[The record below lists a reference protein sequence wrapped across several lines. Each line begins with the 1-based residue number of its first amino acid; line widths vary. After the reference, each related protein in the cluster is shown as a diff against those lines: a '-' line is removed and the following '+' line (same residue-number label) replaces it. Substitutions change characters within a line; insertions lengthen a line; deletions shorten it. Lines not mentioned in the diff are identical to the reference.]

1 MNFLSRIYELN
12 NKGSS
17 FFSSLIKKIALVS
30 ISLGLFSVVISSF
43 ILDGFKNEI
52 KNKVYSFSG
61 HYDISSYSNGLSFK
75 NSPLNLNDGIN
86 QKYKELDI
94 IESVHPYI
102 LNSALFQGDKRNIEG
117 VIFKGIDRSFINKIE
132 SFIDKYNDE
141 IDFKESILISNDL
154 ARKLYVDVD
163 DTVTIFFPNDPPVFR
178 KLKIKGV
185 FSTGLE
191 EIDNL
196 VAFGDIELSRKIY
209 QWNEE
214 NASGIHV
221 FIKNYEDD
229 YTSIDELKKISS
241 YDEYIQ
247 STKSKYVQIF
257 DWLTLLDKNVIVFF
271 IIVVIVACFNMLS
284 IVFIIIMEKTSLVGT
299 LKSFGARKKLIYS
312 LFFKTA
318 FNLSIKGIII
328 GNILSL
334 IFYFIQS
341 EYKIIKLNKV
351 IYYLDYVPVSFNMI
365 NILSIN
371 IILIAMII
379 FSIYLPILFMDRI
392 RVINSIKFS

>member
-1 MNFLSRIYELN
+1 MNLLTRIYELN
-12 NKGSS
+12 NKDSS
-17 FFSSLIKKIALVS
+17 FISSLIKKIALIS
-30 ISLGLFSVVISSF
+30 ISLGLFSVIISSF

-52 KNKVYSFSG
+52 KNKIYSFSG

-75 NSPLNLNDGIN
+75 NSPLNLNDGVNIN
-86 QKYKELDI
+86 YKELEI
-94 IESVHPYI
+94 IESIHPYI

-117 VIFKGIDRSFINKIE
+117 VIFKGVDKTFINKIE
-132 SFIDKYNDE
+132 SFIDVYNDN
-141 IDFKESILISNDL
+141 IDFSESILISKDL
-154 ARKLYVDVD
+154 SKKLYVDVND
-163 DTVTIFFPNDPPVFR
+163 NVTIFFPNDPPVFR
-178 KLKIKGV
+178 RLKVKGI

-196 VAFGDIELSRKIY
+196 VAFGDIQLSRKIY
-209 QWNEE
+209 QWNQE
-214 NASGIHV
+214 NASGIHI
-221 FIKNYEDD
+221 FIKNYNEDL
-229 YTSIDELKKISS
+229 TSIDKLKTISS

-284 IVFIIIMEKTSLVGT
+284 IVFIIIMEKTSLIGT

-334 IFYFIQS
+334 IF
-341 EYKIIKLNKV
+341 
-351 IYYLDYVPVSFNMI
+351 
-365 NILSIN
+365 
-371 IILIAMII
+371 
-379 FSIYLPILFMDRI
+379 
-392 RVINSIKFS
+392 

>member
-86 QKYKELDI
+86 QKYKELDV

>member
-1 MNFLSRIYELN
+1 MNLLTRIYELN
-12 NKGSS
+12 NKDSS
-17 FFSSLIKKIALVS
+17 FISSLIKKIALIS
-30 ISLGLFSVVISSF
+30 ISLGLFSVIISSF

-52 KNKVYSFSG
+52 KNKIYSFSG
-61 HYDISSYSNGLSFK
+61 HYDVSSYSNGLSFK
-75 NSPLNLNDGIN
+75 NSPLDLKDGFYVN
-86 QKYKELDI
+86 YKELDI
-94 IESVHPYI
+94 VNSIHPYI

-117 VIFKGIDRSFINKIE
+117 VIFKGVDKNYIAKIE
-132 SFIDKYNDE
+132 SFFDE
-141 IDFKESILISNDL
+141 FNENIDFSSSVLISSNL
-154 ARKLYVDVD
+154 ANKLFVNVN
-163 DTVTIFFPNDPPVFR
+163 DTVTVFFPNDPPVFR
-178 KLKIKGV
+178 RLKVKGI

-196 VAFGDIELSRKIY
+196 VAFGDIHLSRRIY
-209 QWNEE
+209 QWNKE

-221 FIKNYEDD
+221 FLKNYEEDNL
-229 YTSIDELKKISS
+229 SIDDLKNISS

-284 IVFIIIMEKTSLVGT
+284 IVFIIIMEKTSLIGT

-334 IFYFIQS
+334 IFYFIQN
-341 EYKIIKLNKV
+341 EYKIIKLNKM
-351 IYYLDYVPVSFNMI
+351 IYYLDFVPVDLNII

-379 FSIYLPILFMDRI
+379 ISIYIPIFFLDRV

>member
-1 MNFLSRIYELN
+1 MNLLTRIYELN
-12 NKGSS
+12 NKDSS
-17 FFSSLIKKIALVS
+17 FISSLIKKIALIS
-30 ISLGLFSVVISSF
+30 ISLGLFSVIVSSF

-52 KNKVYSFSG
+52 KNKIYSFSG

-75 NSPLNLNDGIN
+75 NSPLNLNDGVN
-86 QKYKELDI
+86 LNYKELEI
-94 IESVHPYI
+94 IESIHPYI

-117 VIFKGIDRSFINKIE
+117 VIFKGVDKTFINKIE
-132 SFIDKYNDE
+132 SFIDVYNDN
-141 IDFKESILISNDL
+141 IDFSESILISKDL
-154 ARKLYVDVD
+154 SKKLYVDVND
-163 DTVTIFFPNDPPVFR
+163 NVTIFFPNDPPVFR
-178 KLKIKGV
+178 RLKVKGI

-196 VAFGDIELSRKIY
+196 VAFGDIQLSRKIY
-209 QWNEE
+209 QWNQE

-221 FIKNYEDD
+221 FIKNYNEDL
-229 YTSIDELKKISS
+229 TSIDQLKTISS

-284 IVFIIIMEKTSLVGT
+284 IVFIIIMEKTSLIGT

-334 IFYFIQS
+334 IFYFIQN
-341 EYKIIKLNKV
+341 EYKIIKLNKT
-351 IYYLDYVPVSFNMI
+351 IYYLDFVPVDLNII

-379 FSIYLPILFMDRI
+379 ISIYLPIFFLDRI

>member
-12 NKGSS
+12 NKDSS

-86 QKYKELDI
+86 QKYKELDV

-154 ARKLYVDVD
+154 ARKLYVDID

-257 DWLTLLDKNVIVFF
+257 DWLTLLDKNVVVFF

-379 FSIYLPILFMDRI
+379 FSIYLPILFIDRI

>member
-1 MNFLSRIYELN
+1 MKFLRRIYELN
-12 NKGSS
+12 NKDSS
-17 FFSSLIKKIALVS
+17 FISSLLKKIALIS
-30 ISLGLFSVVISSF
+30 ISLGLFSVIISSF
-43 ILDGFKNEI
+43 ILHGFKNEI
-52 KNKVYSFSG
+52 KNKIYSFSG

-75 NSPLNLNDGIN
+75 NSPLNLNDGVSLN
-86 QKYKELDI
+86 YKNLDI

-102 LNSALFQGDKRNIEG
+102 LNSALFQGEKNNIEG
-117 VIFKGIDRSFINKIE
+117 VIFKGVDKSFITKIE
-132 SFIDKYNDE
+132 SFIDKYNDD
-141 IDFKESILISNDL
+141 IDFSESVIISSDLSKKLFIDVNDTL
-154 ARKLYVDVD
+154 
-163 DTVTIFFPNDPPVFR
+163 TIFFPNDPPVFR
-178 KLKIKGV
+178 RLKVKGV

-196 VAFGDIELSRKIY
+196 VAFGDIQLSRKIY
-209 QWNEE
+209 KWNEQ

-221 FIKNYEDD
+221 FVKNYEEDS
-229 YTSIDELKKISS
+229 TSTDKIKSISS

-257 DWLTLLDKNVIVFF
+257 DWLTLLDKNVIIFF

-284 IVFIIIMEKTSLVGT
+284 MVFIIIMEKTSLIGT

-312 LFFKTA
+312 IFFKTA
-318 FNLSIKGIII
+318 FNLSIKGVVV

-334 IFYFIQS
+334 IFYLIQN
-341 EYKIIKLNKV
+341 EYKIIKLNKS
-351 IYYLDYVPVSFNMI
+351 IYYLDFVPVDLNII

-371 IILIAMII
+371 IILIIMII
-379 FSIYLPILFMDRI
+379 ISIYIPIFFLNRI

>member
-1 MNFLSRIYELN
+1 MNLLSRIYELN
-12 NKGSS
+12 NKNAS
-17 FFSSLIKKIALVS
+17 FFSSLIKKIALIS
-30 ISLGLFSVVISSF
+30 ISLGLFSVIISSF

-52 KNKVYSFSG
+52 KNKIYSFSG

-75 NSPLNLNDGIN
+75 NSPLNLNDGVN
-86 QKYKELDI
+86 LNYKELEI
-94 IESVHPYI
+94 IESIHPYI

-117 VIFKGIDRSFINKIE
+117 VIFKGVDKTFFNKIE
-132 SFIDKYNDE
+132 SFIDVYNDN
-141 IDFKESILISNDL
+141 IDFSESILISKDL
-154 ARKLYVDVD
+154 SKKLYVDVND
-163 DTVTIFFPNDPPVFR
+163 NVTIFFPNDPPVFR
-178 KLKIKGV
+178 RLKVKGI

-196 VAFGDIELSRKIY
+196 VAFGDIQLSRKIY
-209 QWNEE
+209 QWNQE

-221 FIKNYEDD
+221 FIKNYNEDL
-229 YTSIDELKKISS
+229 TSLDKLKTISS

-284 IVFIIIMEKTSLVGT
+284 IVFIIIMEKTSLIGT

-334 IFYFIQS
+334 VFYFIQN
-341 EYKIIKLNKV
+341 EYKIIKLNKT
-351 IYYLDYVPVSFNMI
+351 IYYLDFVPVDLNII

-379 FSIYLPILFMDRI
+379 ISIYLPIFFLDRI

>member
-12 NKGSS
+12 NKDSS

-86 QKYKELDI
+86 QKYKELDV

-257 DWLTLLDKNVIVFF
+257 DWLTLLDKNVVVFF

-379 FSIYLPILFMDRI
+379 FSIYLPILFIDRI

>member
-12 NKGSS
+12 NKDSS

-86 QKYKELDI
+86 QKYKELDV

-379 FSIYLPILFMDRI
+379 FSIYLPILFIDRI

>member
-1 MNFLSRIYELN
+1 MNLLTRIYELN
-12 NKGSS
+12 NKDSS
-17 FFSSLIKKIALVS
+17 FISSLIKKIALIS
-30 ISLGLFSVVISSF
+30 ISLGLFSVIISSF

-52 KNKVYSFSG
+52 KNKIYSFSG
-61 HYDISSYSNGLSFK
+61 HYDVSSYSNGLSFK
-75 NSPLNLNDGIN
+75 NSPLDLKDGFYVN
-86 QKYKELDI
+86 YKELDI
-94 IESVHPYI
+94 VNSIHPYI

-117 VIFKGIDRSFINKIE
+117 VIFKGVDKNYIAKIE
-132 SFIDKYNDE
+132 SFFDE
-141 IDFKESILISNDL
+141 FNENIDFSSSVLISSNL
-154 ARKLYVDVD
+154 ANKLFVNVN
-163 DTVTIFFPNDPPVFR
+163 DTVTVFFPNDPPVFR
-178 KLKIKGV
+178 RLKVKGI

-196 VAFGDIELSRKIY
+196 VAFGDIHLSRRIY
-209 QWNEE
+209 QWNKK

-221 FIKNYEDD
+221 FLKNYEEDNL
-229 YTSIDELKKISS
+229 SIDDLKNISS

-284 IVFIIIMEKTSLVGT
+284 IVFIIIMEKTSLIGT

-334 IFYFIQS
+334 IFYFIQN
-341 EYKIIKLNKV
+341 EYKIIKLNKM
-351 IYYLDYVPVSFNMI
+351 IYYLDFVPVDLNII

-379 FSIYLPILFMDRI
+379 ISIYIPIFFLDRV

>member
-1 MNFLSRIYELN
+1 MKFLRRIYELN
-12 NKGSS
+12 NKDSS
-17 FFSSLIKKIALVS
+17 FISSLLKKIALIS
-30 ISLGLFSVVISSF
+30 ISLGLFSVIISSF

-52 KNKVYSFSG
+52 KNKIYSFSG
-61 HYDISSYSNGLSFK
+61 HYDISSYRNGLSFK
-75 NSPLNLNDGIN
+75 NSPLNLNDGVSLN
-86 QKYKELDI
+86 YKNLDI

-102 LNSALFQGDKRNIEG
+102 LNSALFQGEKNNIEG
-117 VIFKGIDRSFINKIE
+117 VIFKGVDKSFITKIE
-132 SFIDKYNDE
+132 SFIDKYNDD
-141 IDFKESILISNDL
+141 IDFSESVIISSDLSKKLFIDVNDTL
-154 ARKLYVDVD
+154 
-163 DTVTIFFPNDPPVFR
+163 TIFFPNDPPVFR
-178 KLKIKGV
+178 RLKVKGV

-196 VAFGDIELSRKIY
+196 VAFGDIKLSRKIY
-209 QWNEE
+209 KWNEE

-221 FIKNYEDD
+221 FVKNYEED
-229 YTSIDELKKISS
+229 SISTDKIKSISS

-257 DWLTLLDKNVIVFF
+257 DWLTLLDKNVIIFF

-284 IVFIIIMEKTSLVGT
+284 MVFIIIMEKTSLIGT

-312 LFFKTA
+312 IFFKTA
-318 FNLSIKGIII
+318 FNLSIKGVVV

-334 IFYFIQS
+334 IFYLIQN
-341 EYKIIKLNKV
+341 EYKIIKLNKS
-351 IYYLDYVPVSFNMI
+351 IYYLDFVPVDLNII

-371 IILIAMII
+371 IILIIMII
-379 FSIYLPILFMDRI
+379 ISIYIPIFFLNRI

>member
-1 MNFLSRIYELN
+1 MKFLRRIYELN
-12 NKGSS
+12 NKDSS
-17 FFSSLIKKIALVS
+17 FISSLLKKIALIS
-30 ISLGLFSVVISSF
+30 ISLGLFSVIISSF

-52 KNKVYSFSG
+52 KNKIYSFSG

-75 NSPLNLNDGIN
+75 NSPLNLNDGVSLN
-86 QKYKELDI
+86 YKNLDI

-102 LNSALFQGDKRNIEG
+102 LNSALFQGEKNNIEG
-117 VIFKGIDRSFINKIE
+117 VIFKGVDKSFITKIE
-132 SFIDKYNDE
+132 SFIDKYNDD
-141 IDFKESILISNDL
+141 IDFSKSVIISSDLSKKLFIDVNDTL
-154 ARKLYVDVD
+154 
-163 DTVTIFFPNDPPVFR
+163 TIFFPNDPPVFR
-178 KLKIKGV
+178 RLKVKGV

-196 VAFGDIELSRKIY
+196 VAFGDIQLSRKIY
-209 QWNEE
+209 KWNEQ

-221 FIKNYEDD
+221 FVKNYEEDS
-229 YTSIDELKKISS
+229 TSTDKIKSISS

-257 DWLTLLDKNVIVFF
+257 DWLTLLDKNVIIFF

-284 IVFIIIMEKTSLVGT
+284 MVFIIIMEKTSLIGT

-312 LFFKTA
+312 IFFKTA
-318 FNLSIKGIII
+318 FNLSIKGVVV

-334 IFYFIQS
+334 IFYLIQN
-341 EYKIIKLNKV
+341 EYKIIKLNKS
-351 IYYLDYVPVSFNMI
+351 IYYLDFVPVDLNII

-371 IILIAMII
+371 IILIIMII
-379 FSIYLPILFMDRI
+379 ISIYIPIFFLNRI

>member
-1 MNFLSRIYELN
+1 MNLLTRIYELN
-12 NKGSS
+12 NKDSS
-17 FFSSLIKKIALVS
+17 FISSLIKKIALIS
-30 ISLGLFSVVISSF
+30 ISLGLFSVIISSF

-52 KNKVYSFSG
+52 KNKIYSFSG
-61 HYDISSYSNGLSFK
+61 HYDVSSYSNGLSFK
-75 NSPLNLNDGIN
+75 NSPLDLKDGFYVN
-86 QKYKELDI
+86 YKELDI
-94 IESVHPYI
+94 VNSIHPYI

-117 VIFKGIDRSFINKIE
+117 VIFKGVDKNYIAKIE
-132 SFIDKYNDE
+132 SFFDE
-141 IDFKESILISNDL
+141 FNENIDFSSSVLISSNL
-154 ARKLYVDVD
+154 ANKLFVNVN
-163 DTVTIFFPNDPPVFR
+163 DTVTVFFPNDPPVFR
-178 KLKIKGV
+178 RLKVKGI

-196 VAFGDIELSRKIY
+196 VAFGDIHLSRRIY
-209 QWNEE
+209 QWNKK

-221 FIKNYEDD
+221 FLKNYEEDNLYIDD
-229 YTSIDELKKISS
+229 LKNISS

-284 IVFIIIMEKTSLVGT
+284 IVFIIIMEKTSLIGT

-334 IFYFIQS
+334 IFYFIQN
-341 EYKIIKLNKV
+341 EYKIIKLNKM
-351 IYYLDYVPVSFNMI
+351 IYYLDFVPVDLNII

-371 IILIAMII
+371 IILIVMII
-379 FSIYLPILFMDRI
+379 ISIYLPIFFLDRI

>member
-1 MNFLSRIYELN
+1 MNLLTRIYELN
-12 NKGSS
+12 NKDSS
-17 FFSSLIKKIALVS
+17 FISSLIKKIALIS
-30 ISLGLFSVVISSF
+30 ISLGLFSVIVSSF

-52 KNKVYSFSG
+52 KNKIYSFSG

-75 NSPLNLNDGIN
+75 NSPLNLNDGVN
-86 QKYKELDI
+86 LNYKELEI
-94 IESVHPYI
+94 IESIHPYI

-117 VIFKGIDRSFINKIE
+117 VIFKGVDKTFINKIE
-132 SFIDKYNDE
+132 SFIDVYNDN
-141 IDFKESILISNDL
+141 IDFSESILISKDL
-154 ARKLYVDVD
+154 SKKLYVDVND
-163 DTVTIFFPNDPPVFR
+163 NVTIFFPNDPPVFR
-178 KLKIKGV
+178 RLKVKGI

-196 VAFGDIELSRKIY
+196 VAFGDIQLSRKIY
-209 QWNEE
+209 QWNQE

-221 FIKNYEDD
+221 FIKNYNEDL
-229 YTSIDELKKISS
+229 TSIDKLKTISS

-284 IVFIIIMEKTSLVGT
+284 IVFILIMEKTSMIGT

-334 IFYFIQS
+334 VFYFIQN
-341 EYKIIKLNKV
+341 EYKIIKLNKT
-351 IYYLDYVPVSFNMI
+351 IYYLDFVPVDLNII

-379 FSIYLPILFMDRI
+379 ISIYLPIFFLDRI